1 MHVSDP
7 RAQELETG
15 GLGVQS
21 QPQICH
27 SSRSVTGR
35 PCFKIKAMQNEMP
48 AEAGKQDTTLK
59 LLDSFGYSASKCG
72 AHNAS

>member
-1 MHVSDP
+1 MYVSDP

-48 AEAGKQDTTLK
+48 AEA
-59 LLDSFGYSASKCG
+59 
-72 AHNAS
+72 